1 MIDRTTIKK
10 GDRIL
15 QVPKNAGDNRNK
27 PVQVQVASV
36 GKKYITVQEIVGG
49 EPFGPTMKFYN
60 DEHAGMADWSGRR
73 LFFGNLEEY
82 QDWLADQKTAWDLYL
97 KAQSKMWDGLGTRK
111 LSAILK
117 IIEAPTLEDA
127 LAEITP

>member
-1 MIDRTTIKK
+1 MIDRTTLKK
-10 GDRIL
+10 GDIIL
-15 QVPKNAGDNRNK
+15 QVPSNAGDVRNN
-27 PVQVQVASV
+27 PVQVQVV
-36 GKKYITVQEIVGG
+36 GIGKKYITVQEIIGG
-49 EPFGPTMKFYN
+49 EPLGQTMKFYN
-60 DEHAGMADWSGRR
+60 DEHAGRADWSGRR

-82 QDWLADQKTAWDLYL
+82 QDWLAEQETARDLYL
-97 KAQSKMWDGLGTRK
+97 KAKSKLWDGLGTRK